1 MDATQ
6 HGGWGG
12 VGHVNVPCNLH
23 ALWMLRH
30 TGVGVGV
37 GHVNVPCNL
46 HALWMLRHTG
56 VGVGVG
62 HVDVPCNLES
72 LADGSAMLRPGMEP
86 VEEVCSQAGHET

>member
-6 HGGWGG
+6 HRGWGG

-23 ALWMLRH
+23 ALWLLRN
-30 TGVGVGV
+30 TGVGV

-46 HALWMLRHTG
+46 ER
-56 VGVGVG
+56 
-62 HVDVPCNLES
+62 

-86 VEEVCSQAGHET
+86 VEEVRSQGTEVTRLDKPP